1 MWSRLGRAGAGKAFF
16 FSFAK
21 VDQEGDARSKGLK
34 GSPEVAPRV
43 APDLLGHTFWAVTIM
58 VRLSSWF

>member
-1 MWSRLGRAGAGKAFF
+1 MWSRLGRVGAEKAF

-34 GSPEVAPRV
+34 GSPEVPPQV
-43 APDLLGHTFWAVTIM
+43 APDLLGHIFWAVTIM